1 MKTTSTLATVS
12 VVAALAASL
21 AGCGDEPATK
31 ETRSDVVTGSA
42 SPNGSGPAA
51 AANGAKGPAGH
62 AAASSSAKPAA
73 PRELCPASR
82 ALSIDVPKAKMSSLD
97 DKGAITD
104 GAAIET
110 GGKWTW
116 INVWAG
122 WCGPCRAE
130 IPRIRSFED
139 RLAKDGAPVR
149 VAFVSIDEDPREAT
163 RAMAA
168 LGMKSS
174 YYLGDA
180 DAKNHFLQNVG
191 VSAAAVPM
199 QIFVDPSG
207 TIRCSASGEINDDD
221 YAAIKALVSK
231 K

>member
-1 MKTTSTLATVS
+1 MKTTSKIAVAI
-12 VVAALAASL
+12 AALAASL

-42 SPNGSGPAA
+42 SPNGSGNRAA
-51 AANGAKGPAGH
+51 GNAANQSGH
-62 AAASSSAKPAA
+62 VVASSTAKPGT

-82 ALSIDVPKAKMSSLD
+82 AISIDVPKAKMSSLD
-97 DKGAITD
+97 EKGAVTD
-104 GAAIET
+104 GASIET

-130 IPRIRSFED
+130 IPRIKTFED

-149 VAFVSIDEDPREAT
+149 IAFVSIDEDPREAT

-180 DAKNHFLQNVG
+180 KEKNRFLENVG